1 MGGRSPCLA
10 AMRHHDW
17 GVAMGYTERRARRR
31 EWLAREREWLARE
44 QEAAEL
50 RRTERR
56 VRNEPR
62 HEFWHA
68 VWRDARPVLR
78 LVMVLIALAVCG
90 ALAF

>member
-1 MGGRSPCLA
+1 MQMSY
-10 AMRHHDW
+10 M
-17 GVAMGYTERRARRR
+17 ERRARRL

-50 RRTERR
+50 RRAERR
-56 VRNEPR
+56 ARNEPR
-62 HEFWHA
+62 REFWHA

-78 LVMVLIALAVCG
+78 LVLVLIALAVCG

>member
-1 MGGRSPCLA
+1 VGGRSPCLA

-17 GVAMGYTERRARRR
+17 GVAMGYTERRARR
-31 EWLAREREWLARE
+31 REWLARE

-78 LVMVLIALAVCG
+78 LVMVLMALAVCG
-90 ALAF
+90 AIAL